1 MLASLT
7 TKHKIILGSLVFLI
21 VVIPLASF
29 VISYRFRAQLN
40 SQASNGNGPTIED
53 LSLRPIIDKPLS
65 KKSLLDELKED
76 LEASEEAEEQDL
88 SKDILTSGS
97 TLLSLGP
104 TLTFKLNIEGRPK
117 TKQQDPK
124 LFVGIA
130 AGQAATNPQYLL
142 SFTVDASASG
152 EPKELLPLSGL
163 STGETYTAYLKG
175 QTTLVAASTFTAK
188 PTAANL
194 GTVNL
199 LTGDLNDDNAVT
211 QSDKDIL
218 MKSYGAREGS
228 SEQSS
233 SSSKWNP
240 LADFNLDGVIN
251 TADLAYITKN
261 MNKDGASGPWSSK
274 LPASATS
281 SATPSGNLNK
291 QGFPLDRDDA
301 TPAASPYGGPR
312 DVPGNQKGYWLWV
325 PSAL

>member
-21 VVIPLASF
+21 VIIPLASF

-40 SQASNGNGPTIED
+40 SQASNENNPTIED

-76 LEASEEAEEQDL
+76 LEASKEADDQGL
-88 SKDILTSGS
+88 STDILTSGG
-97 TLLSLGP
+97 TTLSLGP

-117 TKQQDPK
+117 TKQQDSK
-124 LFVGIA
+124 LFVGLA
-130 AGQAATNPQYLL
+130 AGQATTNPQYLL
-142 SFTVDASASG
+142 SFTVDASSSG

-163 STGETYTAYLKG
+163 SSGETYTAYLKG
-175 QTTLVAASTFTAK
+175 QTTLVAASTFTIK
-188 PTAANL
+188 PTTSNL
-194 GTVNL
+194 GIVNL

-211 QSDKDIL
+211 QTDRDIL
-218 MKSYGAREGS
+218 LKSYGAREGS
-228 SEQSS
+228 N
-233 SSSKWNP
+233 KWNP

-261 MNKDGASGPWSSK
+261 MNKDGASGPWSSN

-281 SATPSGNLNK
+281 SATPSGSLSK
-291 QGFPLDRDDA
+291 DDA
-301 TPAASPYGGPR
+301 TPSASPQGGPTSPKGYDGAGPR
-312 DVPGNQKGYWLWV
+312 DVPGDQKGYWLWV
-325 PSAL
+325 PSAP